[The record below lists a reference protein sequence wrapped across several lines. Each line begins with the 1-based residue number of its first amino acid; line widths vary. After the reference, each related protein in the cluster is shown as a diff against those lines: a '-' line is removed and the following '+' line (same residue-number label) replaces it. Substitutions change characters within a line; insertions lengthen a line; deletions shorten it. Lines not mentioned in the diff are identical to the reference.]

1 MVSTTD
7 VKKVGSSSQ
16 GPRTINTIEEVPSRA
31 ELEEHSDTGTL
42 SDSGHSATSMRLRE
56 VAAEAGPS
64 TKRSRQVDGPESQED
79 VLKEV
84 LVGDAEESI
93 EDYVHVEDEPEPKR
107 SKVLDEDVV
116 EEEEVDPKKTKG
128 TRKTSKGKGKSKA

>member
-1 MVSTTD
+1 
-7 VKKVGSSSQ
+7 
-16 GPRTINTIEEVPSRA
+16 
-31 ELEEHSDTGTL
+31 
-42 SDSGHSATSMRLRE
+42 MRLRE